1 MSMLKIHGGDFTEQ
15 SIYFF
20 GNVLVISGKIKNEKI
35 PSKRLRSVEVAT
47 EETIKKL
54 PGSIGLGLVGG
65 LLLGPVGLVAGVLAG
80 GNKKEITFVAT
91 FHDNRSFV
99 GTSDPNTFANLKA
112 DALDSS
118 YEPPILK
125 RDIQPKQYNPVCPTC
140 GKEKDNRPFSAKD
153 ECDYCGEKLRVIIG

>member
-1 MSMLKIHGGDFTEQ
+1 MSQIKVHGGDFIEQ
-15 SIYFF
+15 DIHFLNGIF
-20 GNVLVISGKIKNEKI
+20 VFRGTGGKETI
-35 PSKRLRSVEVAT
+35 PSNRLKSIEVAT

-65 LLLGPVGLVAGVLAG
+65 LLLGPVGLVAGVLVG

-99 GTSDPNTFANLKA
+99 ATTDPNTFANLKA

-118 YEPPILK
+118 YAPPCLK
-125 RDIQPKQYNPVCPTC
+125 REILPKRYSPVCPKC
-140 GKEKDNRPFSAKD
+140 NKEKDSRPFSATD
-153 ECDYCGEKLRVIIG
+153 ECDYCGAKLSVVVL